1 MAKAASETSKSGG
14 KRRKSAAA
22 NGRRFEDDTLEAMR
36 LVKASLTK
44 LVKAISPD
52 LARPIDLQKRLQL
65 DSKLCWQV
73 FNILRDKTMLA
84 SAQHVPSM
92 TSLKRLFAGAMKQG
106 VSPELV
112 EAVTG
117 AVNEFNYVVDSHA
130 PDRPAFDSMVAAA
143 TAGDSDSRTDLW
155 HRRNAF
161 RSESHIWGV
170 QVETF
175 ISVVFIRPSADGQG
189 KDECTLSVRLGHRRL
204 RPSATIVVHRSS
216 TGVATEFLPASSA
229 LPLDPGANATFH
241 APLLPEF
248 CSSPVPELRR
258 GIADER
264 STQIELSGTAVGR
277 KSSVD
282 LVFGHQ
288 VHNVPFSMD
297 DQGRRSF
304 RQSTR
309 FVTPAA
315 LFYGFVLVHRP
326 SYGAVNP
333 TMIIHSKTDVAT
345 GHPPTPNQILPVHCE
360 VESFGNG
367 AAGLVVE
374 EYPRMEELVRYAC
387 KILNWNLW
395 EFDVYR
401 SRITYP
407 ILHSVARMAMTLPTE
422 AAEELPAQG

>member
-1 MAKAASETSKSGG
+1 MKRQDIQCIGWPISSYLPTQSTDGCRVNPQPGLRVTPGRAALGAVSCLASACWGFLENRVEIRHTTGMAKAASETSKSGG

-248 CSSPVPELRR
+248 CSR
-258 GIADER
+258 D
-264 STQIELSGTAVGR
+264 R
-277 KSSVD
+277 KS
-282 LVFGHQ
+282 
-288 VHNVPFSMD
+288 
-297 DQGRRSF
+297 
-304 RQSTR
+304 
-309 FVTPAA
+309 
-315 LFYGFVLVHRP
+315 
-326 SYGAVNP
+326 
-333 TMIIHSKTDVAT
+333 
-345 GHPPTPNQILPVHCE
+345 
-360 VESFGNG
+360 
-367 AAGLVVE
+367 VV
-374 EYPRMEELVRYAC
+374 
-387 KILNWNLW
+387 
-395 EFDVYR
+395 
-401 SRITYP
+401 
-407 ILHSVARMAMTLPTE
+407 
-422 AAEELPAQG
+422 